1 MLLITPSSHA
11 TAGAELSAD
20 EVPESLLGHSA
31 VPKVKWPPRSVSLDA
46 GNRFN
51 SSIRRRFSLLSLFF
65 LLLSLLS
72 YKKKQERFIHGG
84 PLQSSVSFQSVQMGG
99 GGENHED
106 RNSRRSG
113 QMTLWAS
120 KKKHLKKKVTPGH
133 CWELLLL
140 LFVLVDNETPL
151 ACQYCR

>member
-51 SSIRRRFSLLSLFF
+51 SSIRRRFSLLSLFL

-84 PLQSSVSFQSVQMGG
+84 PLQSSVSFQSVHMGG
-99 GGENHED
+99 GEKITKTETAEEVVRWHCE
-106 RNSRRSG
+106 
-113 QMTLWAS
+113 LP
-120 KKKHLKKKVTPGH
+120 KK
-133 CWELLLL
+133 
-140 LFVLVDNETPL
+140 NI
-151 ACQYCR
+151 